1 MLSQDFVWRGPFKAN
16 LIMNI
21 LRTHKK
27 QKGTATIELALVFGL
42 LFGLLWGVISY
53 TFPLILLQT
62 MNRAV
67 AESMRVVATVPTTTA
82 DYQTAVRN
90 IAVQELSAQ
99 MQWLPSSWTA
109 ALNLTKTDNIQFL
122 TNAACTSSR
131 PSCLVAITLT
141 YQNYKQQPIVPSIT
155 LPFIGEVP
163 RLPNNLESSAQ
174 AVF

>member
-1 MLSQDFVWRGPFKAN
+1 MNRLSAQKN
-16 LIMNI
+16 
-21 LRTHKK
+21 

-82 DYQTAVRN
+82 DYETAVRN
-90 IAVQELSAQ
+90 LAAQELSAQ

-109 ALNLTKTDNIQFL
+109 ALDSASTDNIKF
-122 TNAACTSSR
+122 TGNGACSSSR
-131 PSCLVAITLT
+131 PTCLVVITLK
-141 YQNYKQQPIVPSIT
+141 YKNYTQQPIVPSIT
-155 LPFIGEVP
+155 LPFLGEIP
-163 RLPNNLESSAQ
+163 RLPNNLEASAQ